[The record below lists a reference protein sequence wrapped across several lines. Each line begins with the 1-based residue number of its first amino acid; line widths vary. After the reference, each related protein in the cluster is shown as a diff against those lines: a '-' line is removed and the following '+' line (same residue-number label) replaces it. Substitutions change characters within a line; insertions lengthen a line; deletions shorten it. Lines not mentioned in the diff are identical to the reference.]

1 MRTHNWHVR
10 IIQLLSVAGMFLAYY
25 LLLYHNGVLVG
36 VCPASG
42 IEDCGKVS
50 GPGAPYASI
59 GPIPVALIGLV
70 GYAAIFLAIWLKDWW
85 PWLAENLPPLL
96 LSLTGLAFL
105 FSLGLTFLELFV
117 IHAICRY
124 CVVSAV
130 NVTIMFVLAL
140 LYLRR
145 SLQEQENATL

>member
-1 MRTHNWHVR
+1 MHTQNWQVR
-10 IIQLLSVAGMFLAYY
+10 FIQLLSVVGMFLAYY
-25 LLLYHNGVLVG
+25 LLLYHNGTLVG

-59 GPIPVALIGLV
+59 GPIPVALIGLL
-70 GYAAIFLAIWLKDWW
+70 GYAVLFLVTWLKDWW
-85 PWLAENLPPLL
+85 PWLEDNLAPLL

-105 FSLGLTFLELFV
+105 FSLGLTALEVLV

-130 NVTIMFVLAL
+130 NITIMFILAL
-140 LYLRR
+140 LFLRR
-145 SLQEQENATL
+145 DLQENSTL

>member
-1 MRTHNWHVR
+1 MRTQNWQVR
-10 IIQLLSVAGMFLAYY
+10 FIQLLSVVGMFLAYY

-59 GPIPVALIGLV
+59 GPVPVALIGLV
-70 GYAAIFLAIWLKDWW
+70 GYATIFLATWLQDWW
-85 PWLAENLPPLL
+85 PWLEENLAPLL

-105 FSLGLTFLELFV
+105 FSLGLTALELFV

-130 NVTIMFVLAL
+130 NITIMFAL
-140 LYLRR
+140 SALYLRH
-145 SLQEQENATL
+145 SLREPEDAAL